1 MGEVELATNS
11 FGQGFNVTMTQMAA
25 AFSSLINGGYYYE
38 PHVVKQIQDESGNV
52 IETKDPVLLRKTIS
66 AETSEQLKEYLGAV
80 MDYGT
85 GKGARL
91 KVMISARKQER
102 LRSCPGETGST
113 FYPIWALLP
122 RTIRKSLFM

>member
-52 IETKDPVLLRKTIS
+52 VETKDRFCCVRRFLQR
-66 AETSEQLKEYLGAV
+66 
-80 MDYGT
+80 
-85 GKGARL
+85 R
-91 KVMISARKQER
+91 
-102 LRSCPGETGST
+102 RSS
-113 FYPIWALLP
+113 
-122 RTIRKSLFM
+122 